1 MYTTARLEVF
11 LQPHSSS
18 SCAALVLVLLFFC
31 GGLNKCSVASDRTFV
46 TVLVDIVVVVAAV
59 NFDGQVKE
67 CLVSFQLLNK
77 LSFYRG
83 IFVVGWSIAE

>member
-1 MYTTARLEVF
+1 MYTTAWLDVF

-46 TVLVDIVVVVAAV
+46 TVLVDIVVVVAV